1 MAVEDVVLSRLRRTS
16 GWIQEATAVRL
27 SFAQALGL
35 RWLAGW
41 LDASPT
47 AVLQVLIVREHS
59 VGDLRVDMSKQLI
72 I

>member
-1 MAVEDVVLSRLRRTS
+1 MTAEDVVLARLRRTS
-16 GWIQEATAVRL
+16 GWIREATAVRL
-27 SFAQALGL
+27 AFAQALGMSL

-59 VGDLRVDMSKQLI
+59 VGD
-72 I
+72 